1 MSHKKDEASSQ
12 NQSHRK
18 TSVIRNK
25 ISNFEQATS
34 DINDSTLSSNTSDIS
49 KGQCRNRFEGQKG
62 SVSIDCENPSSR
74 ENKDLLGVNLYTES
88 ISSQS
93 TAPFVSRTTFSSSN
107 DSFSHPVTSDNRSE
121 NTNCSRLNEG
131 GSTDCDAALQDT
143 NATNI
148 NPSMPDPFLNV
159 SAHIP
164 TNLSQADGSM
174 CNNENYSAQSAKA
187 DSSPK
192 DNFSKPFP
200 PKQTG
205 KKGDLTNANISSKS
219 GKGEICDN
227 YSGSNIS
234 VKNNRVSERMGELEF
249 EKCITSS
256 LQQSDIANFDNPALS
271 TASSSLPD
279 GDRNTKFDKSSIA
292 DNTSSKKDLKS
303 DRNVP
308 EKVRKVIL
316 NEKYH

>member
-1 MSHKKDEASSQ
+1 M
-12 NQSHRK
+12 
-18 TSVIRNK
+18 
-25 ISNFEQATS
+25 
-34 DINDSTLSSNTSDIS
+34 SSNTSDIS
-49 KGQCRNRFEGQKG
+49 KEQCRNRFEGKKG

-88 ISSQS
+88 ISSHCS
-93 TAPFVSRTTFSSSN
+93 APFVSRSTFSSSN
-107 DSFSHPVTSDNRSE
+107 DSLSHAVTSNNQSE
-121 NTNCSRLNEG
+121 NINCSRLNEG

-148 NPSMPDPFLNV
+148 NPSMPDTFISV
-159 SAHIP
+159 SPRIP

-174 CNNENYSAQSAKA
+174 CNNGNYSSSAQSAGHE
-187 DSSPK
+187 SSTK

-205 KKGDLTNANISSKS
+205 KKGDLTDANISSKS

-227 YSGSNIS
+227 YNGTNIS
-234 VKNNRVSERMGELEF
+234 VKDRVSERMGELEF

-256 LQQSDIANFDNPALS
+256 LQQPDIANFDNSALS
-271 TASSSLPD
+271 IASSALPD
-279 GDRNTKFDKSSIA
+279 SDSKTKFDKASIHTIVENA
-292 DNTSSKKDLKS
+292 SSKKDLKS

-316 NEKYH
+316 NQKYH